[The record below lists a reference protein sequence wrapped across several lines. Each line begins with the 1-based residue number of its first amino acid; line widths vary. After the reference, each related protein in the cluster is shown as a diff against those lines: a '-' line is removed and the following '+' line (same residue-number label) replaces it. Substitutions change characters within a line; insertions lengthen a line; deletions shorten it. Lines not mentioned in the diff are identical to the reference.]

1 MRLFTCQFCGARLYF
16 ENRYCHSCD
25 HWLGYLADCSELT
38 ALRRPNDHT
47 DDEDAYLG
55 RWTPLADPQRRVRF
69 CINAE
74 YDACNWLI
82 PEPEP
87 GQEHQLFCAACQ
99 FNQVIPDVS
108 DPVNLGRW
116 RKIESAKHWLI
127 YTLEQLGLP
136 LPDRRENPA
145 HGLAFQFL
153 APLPGEPPP
162 LTGHSAGVIT
172 LNTEEAEDS
181 IRERHRAALGEPYRT
196 LLGHFRHEIG
206 HFYWDL
212 LVRDGGRLDA
222 FRALFGDER
231 ADYGAALDQHYAN
244 GAPHDWQA
252 HYISAYASAHPWE
265 DFAESWAHYLHIID
279 TLETAGSYGLAVR
292 PPGPASDPMP
302 VVETNPYQISTI
314 AALIERWLPL
324 TFAMNSLARSL
335 GQADLYPFILAPTVI
350 GKLGFIHSLM
360 PRHQQG

>member
-1 MRLFTCQFCGARLYF
+1 MRLFTCQSCGARLYF

-25 HWLGYLADCSELT
+25 HWLGYLADCGALT

-55 RWTPLADPQRRVRF
+55 RWTPLVDPQRRVRF
-69 CINAE
+69 CINAQ

-82 PEPEP
+82 AEPAPGEP
-87 GQEHQLFCAACQ
+87 RALFCAACR
-99 FNQVIPDVS
+99 FNQVIPDMT
-108 DPVNLGRW
+108 DPVNLARW

-127 YTLEQLGLP
+127 YTLEQLGLT
-136 LPDRRENPA
+136 LPDRRENPT

-153 APLPGEPPP
+153 ATLPGEPPP

-172 LNTEEAEDS
+172 LNIEEAEDT
-181 IRERHRAALGEPYRT
+181 IREQQRAALGEPYRT

-212 LVRDGGRLDA
+212 LVRDGGRLEA
-222 FRALFGDER
+222 FRAVFGDER
-231 ADYGAALDQHYAN
+231 ADYGAALERHYAQ
-244 GAPHDWQA
+244 GAPPDWRT

-292 PPGPASDPMP
+292 PPGPDLEPTP
-302 VVETNPYQISTI
+302 VAETNPYQIPTI
-314 AALIERWLPL
+314 GALIQRWLPL

-335 GQADLYPFILAPTVI
+335 GQADLYPFILSPAVI
-350 GKLGFIHSLM
+350 GKLGFIHGLM
-360 PRHQQG
+360 PRHQ